1 MTDPIDFDAK
11 RAARRTPLAIRSISD
26 WDGEPVPERDW
37 LIPSVLLR
45 RSITLFSG
53 DGGTGKSLLSLQLQ
67 IAAALGIDWMGLPI
81 KERLQSFALYCEDD
95 EDEIHRRADD
105 ICRHYGVTFRD
116 LGGLVN
122 FVCRVGETSELIEFR
137 GYKESAKPVRT
148 GLLDQITDHVRE
160 YQTKLIII
168 DTISDAF
175 AGNENIRPQ
184 VRAFVTM
191 IRSLSLINNGGV
203 MLNAHPSK
211 SSMADG
217 SGFSG
222 STAWNGSV
230 RNRLYLTV
238 PKKSQDEEEGP
249 NDERVLKIMKSNYG
263 PFGEQIKCRWERG
276 VFVRTDVT
284 GPGSLMDRLADHDRA
299 LKAAEYLIKNGA
311 TLGADPMTRSSF
323 VTAIRSLPSCRDLS
337 FSRARA
343 VQDRLLESGQLVRVE
358 IGPKSKRKVC
368 VRPSYLKYPGE
379 AKNANDSNGQNE
391 EGQ

>member
-1 MTDPIDFDAK
+1 MSEDPIDFDAK
-11 RAARRTPLAIRSISD
+11 RAARRKPFAVRSISD
-26 WDGEPVPERDW
+26 WDGEPVPDRDW

-67 IAAALGIDWMGLPI
+67 IAAALGVEWMGLPI
-81 KERLQSFALYCEDD
+81 GERLQSFALYCEDD
-95 EDEIHRRADD
+95 EDEIHRRAYD
-105 ICRHYGVTFRD
+105 ICRHYGVAFRD

-122 FVCRVGETSELIEFR
+122 FVCRVGETSELVEFK

-148 GLLDQITDHVRE
+148 SLFEQISDHVRE
-160 YQTKLIII
+160 YQTKLVII

-191 IRSLSLINNGGV
+191 VRGLSLINNGGV

-238 PKKSQDEEEGP
+238 PKKQPDEEEGP
-249 NDERVLKIMKSNYG
+249 TDERVLKIMKSNYG
-263 PFGEQIKCRWERG
+263 PFGEKINCRWEQG
-276 VFVRTDVT
+276 VFVRADMKNS
-284 GPGSLMDRLADHDRA
+284 GSLTDRLELDARI
-299 LKAAEYLIKNGA
+299 LKAAEHLIRNGDRLAAAHGSKNA
-311 TLGADPMTRSSF
+311 FVNRTRT
-323 VTAIRSLPSCRDLS
+323 VPSCRDI
-337 FSRARA
+337 SRGALIAAQERMLA
-343 VQDRLLESGQLVRVE
+343 DGRLVRVE
-358 IGPKSKRKVC
+358 VGP
-368 VRPSYLKYPGE
+368 PSDRYVFVKPPHMYYPGE
-379 AKNANDSNGQNE
+379 KRPDV
-391 EGQ
+391 